1 MTGNSGPGDAPGRAG
16 VATVAVIGSPRQN
29 LARALGF
36 VGGVFVL
43 AVFGF
48 LLSGWNLGDATYM
61 VTLTIFSVGFEEIH
75 PINTPWL
82 RALVIGTIV
91 LGCTGM
97 IVLTGALVQVFS
109 HYQLRN
115 LLGMDRMQ
123 AQIERLKDHVI
134 ICGYGRIG
142 HQLALELAA
151 ANQKFVIVERDP
163 GKIAA
168 AEAAGCLCLAADATD
183 EASLLRAGVE
193 RARVLATVL
202 PSDATNVFI
211 TLSARNLN
219 PGLEIIARG
228 ELPSTESKLI
238 HAGADKVVLP
248 THIGAEW
255 IARMILYPTR
265 AQFEKEAPEMHELN
279 RNLGEVGLVL
289 EAVTIPENGMMAGE
303 TVAEAERRGN
313 GGYFIVRLD
322 RPGGHR
328 FEHPDENLRIE
339 AGDTVSLVMRG
350 SRIAAGAILAA
361 PKQTIRVGR
370 GGNFE

>member
-1 MTGNSGPGDAPGRAG
+1 MAGNPNIGDDQGKAAAAAG
-16 VATVAVIGSPRQN
+16 AVLGSPLQN
-29 LARALGF
+29 LARALAF

-43 AVFGF
+43 AVCGF
-48 LLSGWNLGDATYM
+48 LWSGWSFGDATYM

-123 AQIERLKDHVI
+123 AQIERLKGHAI

-142 HQLALELAA
+142 QQLALELAA
-151 ANQKFVIVERDP
+151 ARQSFVIVERDP
-163 GKIAA
+163 TKSAT
-168 AEAAGCLCLAADATD
+168 AAGAGYLCLTADATD
-183 EASLLRAGVE
+183 EAALQRAGVE

-228 ELPSTESKLI
+228 ELPSTEGKLI
-238 HAGADKVVLP
+238 HAGADKWCCP
-248 THIGAEW
+248 RTS
-255 IARMILYPTR
+255 
-265 AQFEKEAPEMHELN
+265 APS
-279 RNLGEVGLVL
+279 GS
-289 EAVTIPENGMMAGE
+289 
-303 TVAEAERRGN
+303 
-313 GGYFIVRLD
+313 
-322 RPGGHR
+322 PG
-328 FEHPDENLRIE
+328 
-339 AGDTVSLVMRG
+339 
-350 SRIAAGAILAA
+350 
-361 PKQTIRVGR
+361 
-370 GGNFE
+370 